1 MGASLLALAKSIY
14 YSFKYQ
20 PFMNKTLIMGVHLA
34 AAPSNRN
41 LFTWIVREAL
51 NTISDK
57 IKLKLNL

>member
-20 PFMNKTLIMGVHLA
+20 PFMNKTLIMGVHL
-34 AAPSNRN
+34 
-41 LFTWIVREAL
+41 FTWIVREAL